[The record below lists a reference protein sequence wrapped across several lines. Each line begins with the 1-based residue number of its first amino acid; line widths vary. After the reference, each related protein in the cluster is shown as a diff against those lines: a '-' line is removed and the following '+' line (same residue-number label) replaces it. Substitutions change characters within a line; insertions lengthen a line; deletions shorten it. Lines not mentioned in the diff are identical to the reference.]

1 MFLNILLIREKQIKW
16 ILVAL
21 AFAALPL
28 QAQSPDLFPKPPQ
41 LQSAVDFWVRV
52 YTEVNTQS
60 GFLHDSRN
68 LSVIYERLQL
78 NRNEIERVRSNI
90 RDDLMV
96 LASGKRDGLT
106 SRQQDILDLWPANVS
121 NQILRTASDNVR
133 WQLGQ
138 SDRFLGGLQ
147 RSGAY
152 KSHINEV
159 IRQKNLP
166 IELGVLPHVESSF
179 NPSAYSSA
187 AAAGMWQFTPVTG
200 KRFMRI
206 DYIVDER
213 MDPYRATVAA
223 CEFFEKSYSVYG
235 DWSLVLASYN
245 SGRGNVN
252 KAIRR
257 SGGKRSYWQIRR
269 FLPKE
274 TRSYVPAFIA
284 VCYAMNYA
292 SDHKICSKNPRV
304 LFHEVDTVEV
314 KYQIDFEFL
323 SSSLDIS
330 IDELEF
336 LNPSYKINVIPK
348 VEGRPYHLVLPIDK
362 MGVFVSNEKEIYAHF
377 IELDAQKRKNYPIY
391 SEQDERIVHRVKG
404 GEYLGKIARRYG
416 CSVKKIQQWN
426 NLKNDNIR
434 VGQRLILYVRPDYV

>member
-1 MFLNILLIREKQIKW
+1 MNRLIVFIVSLIGFNQIAFALNRSGGNKDSLMVVFSDNPIVASFDSLLLSNLSFSDALFSYDSAMEVSTPPVFSDSVYEARIQHLDTKTPIDLVYNPYVKQYINVYTKQRRQQMSRMM
-16 ILVAL
+16 AL
-21 AFAALPL
+21 AAYYFPVFEEVLDQFNLPL
-28 QAQSPDLFPKPPQ
+28 ELK
-41 LQSAVDFWVRV
+41 
-52 YTEVNTQS
+52 Y
-60 GFLHDSRN
+60 
-68 LSVIYERLQL
+68 
-78 NRNEIERVRSNI
+78 
-90 RDDLMV
+90 
-96 LASGKRDGLT
+96 LAL
-106 SRQQDILDLWPANVS
+106 
-121 NQILRTASDNVR
+121 
-133 WQLGQ
+133 
-138 SDRFLGGLQ
+138 
-147 RSGAY
+147 
-152 KSHINEV
+152 
-159 IRQKNLP
+159 
-166 IELGVLPHVESSF
+166 VESAL
-179 NPSAYSSA
+179 NPKAKSW
-187 AAAGMWQFTPVTG
+187 AGATGLWQFMYNTG
-200 KRFMRI
+200 KE
-206 DYIVDER
+206 YNLKVSSYVDER

-257 SGGKRSYWQIRR
+257 SGGKRNYWQIRR

-292 SDHKICSKNPRV
+292 SDHKISTEKPRV

-314 KYQIDFEFL
+314 KYQIDFEYL

-348 VEGRPYHLVLPIDK
+348 IDGRPYHLVLPVAK
-362 MGVFVSNEKEIYAHF
+362 MGAFVENEKEIYAHF
-377 IELDAQKRKNYPIY
+377 VELDAQKRKNYPKY
-391 SEQDERIVHRVKG
+391 SEQDERIFHRVKG

>member
-1 MFLNILLIREKQIKW
+1 MKQYINVYTKQRRQQMSRMMG
-16 ILVAL
+16 L
-21 AFAALPL
+21 AAYYFPVFEEVLDQFNLPL
-28 QAQSPDLFPKPPQ
+28 ELK
-41 LQSAVDFWVRV
+41 
-52 YTEVNTQS
+52 Y
-60 GFLHDSRN
+60 
-68 LSVIYERLQL
+68 
-78 NRNEIERVRSNI
+78 
-90 RDDLMV
+90 
-96 LASGKRDGLT
+96 LAL
-106 SRQQDILDLWPANVS
+106 
-121 NQILRTASDNVR
+121 
-133 WQLGQ
+133 
-138 SDRFLGGLQ
+138 
-147 RSGAY
+147 
-152 KSHINEV
+152 
-159 IRQKNLP
+159 
-166 IELGVLPHVESSF
+166 VESAL
-179 NPSAYSSA
+179 NPKAKSR
-187 AAAGMWQFTPVTG
+187 AGATGLWQFMYNTG
-200 KRFMRI
+200 KE
-206 DYIVDER
+206 YNLKVSSYVDER

-223 CEFFEKSYSVYG
+223 CEFFEKSYSVYA

-257 SGGKRSYWQIRR
+257 SGGKRNYWQIRR

-292 SDHKICSKNPRV
+292 SDHKISAEKPLV

-314 KYQIDFEFL
+314 KYQIDFEYL

-330 IDELEF
+330 INELEF

-348 VEGRPYHLVLPIDK
+348 IDGRPYHLVLPVAK
-362 MGVFVSNEKEIYAHF
+362 MGAFVENEKEIYAHF
-377 IELDAQKRKNYPIY
+377 VELDAQKRKNYPKY

>member
-1 MFLNILLIREKQIKW
+1 MSRLIVFIVTLLGFSQIAFALNRGGGNKDSLKVVFLDNPIVASFDSLLISNLSFSDALFSYDSAMAVSTPPVFSDSVYEARIQHLDTKTPIDLVYNPYVKQYINVYTKQRRQQMSRMMG
-16 ILVAL
+16 L
-21 AFAALPL
+21 AAYYFPVFEEVLDQFNLPL
-28 QAQSPDLFPKPPQ
+28 ELK
-41 LQSAVDFWVRV
+41 
-52 YTEVNTQS
+52 Y
-60 GFLHDSRN
+60 
-68 LSVIYERLQL
+68 
-78 NRNEIERVRSNI
+78 
-90 RDDLMV
+90 
-96 LASGKRDGLT
+96 LAL
-106 SRQQDILDLWPANVS
+106 
-121 NQILRTASDNVR
+121 
-133 WQLGQ
+133 
-138 SDRFLGGLQ
+138 
-147 RSGAY
+147 
-152 KSHINEV
+152 
-159 IRQKNLP
+159 
-166 IELGVLPHVESSF
+166 VESAL
-179 NPSAYSSA
+179 NPKAKSW
-187 AAAGMWQFTPVTG
+187 AGATGLWQFMYNTG
-200 KRFMRI
+200 KE
-206 DYIVDER
+206 YNLKVSSYVDER

-257 SGGKRSYWQIRR
+257 SGGKRNYWQIRR

-292 SDHKICSKNPRV
+292 SDHKISTEKPRV
-304 LFHEVDTVEV
+304 LFHEVDTIEV
-314 KYQIDFEFL
+314 KYQIDFEYL
-323 SSSLDIS
+323 SSSLDVS

-348 VEGRPYHLVLPIDK
+348 IDGRPYHLVLPFAK
-362 MGVFVSNEKEIYAHF
+362 MGAFVENEKEIYAHF
-377 IELDAQKRKNYPIY
+377 VELETQKRKNYPKY

-434 VGQRLILYVRPDYV
+434 VGQRLILYVSPDYI

>member
-1 MFLNILLIREKQIKW
+1 MKKIRVFIMCLLGFSQVTTALNVQIENKDSLKVVFSDDPIVASFDSLLISNLSFSDALFSYDSTMVVSTPPVFSDSVYEARIQHLDTKTPIDLVYNAYVKQYINVYTKQRRQQMSRMMGLAAYYFPVFEE
-16 ILVAL
+16 ILDQ
-21 AFAALPL
+21 FNLPL
-28 QAQSPDLFPKPPQ
+28 ELK
-41 LQSAVDFWVRV
+41 
-52 YTEVNTQS
+52 Y
-60 GFLHDSRN
+60 
-68 LSVIYERLQL
+68 
-78 NRNEIERVRSNI
+78 
-90 RDDLMV
+90 
-96 LASGKRDGLT
+96 LAL
-106 SRQQDILDLWPANVS
+106 
-121 NQILRTASDNVR
+121 
-133 WQLGQ
+133 
-138 SDRFLGGLQ
+138 
-147 RSGAY
+147 
-152 KSHINEV
+152 
-159 IRQKNLP
+159 
-166 IELGVLPHVESSF
+166 VESAL
-179 NPSAYSSA
+179 NPKAKSW
-187 AAAGMWQFTPVTG
+187 AGATGLWQFMYNTG
-200 KRFMRI
+200 KE
-206 DYIVDER
+206 YNLKVSSYVDER

-257 SGGKRSYWQIRR
+257 SGGKRNYWQIRR

-292 SDHKICSKNPRV
+292 SDHKISTEKPRI
-304 LFHEVDTVEV
+304 LFHEIDTIEV
-314 KYQIDFEFL
+314 KYQIDFEYL

-330 IDELEF
+330 MDELEF

-348 VEGRPYHLVLPIDK
+348 VEGRPYHLVLPVAK
-362 MGVFVSNEKEIYAHF
+362 MGAFVENEKEIYAHF
-377 IELDAQKRKNYPIY
+377 VELDAQKRKNYPKY
-391 SEQDERIVHRVKG
+391 SEQDERIVHRVRG

>member
-1 MFLNILLIREKQIKW
+1 MNRLIVFIVSLIGFNQI
-16 ILVAL
+16 
-21 AFAALPL
+21 AFALNRSGGNKDSLMVVFSDNSIVASFDSLLLSNLSFSDALFSYDSAMEVSTPPVFSDSVYEARIQHLDTKTPIDLVYNPYVKQYINVYTKQRRQQMSRMMGLAAYYFPVFEEVLDQFNLPL
-28 QAQSPDLFPKPPQ
+28 ELK
-41 LQSAVDFWVRV
+41 
-52 YTEVNTQS
+52 Y
-60 GFLHDSRN
+60 
-68 LSVIYERLQL
+68 
-78 NRNEIERVRSNI
+78 
-90 RDDLMV
+90 
-96 LASGKRDGLT
+96 LAL
-106 SRQQDILDLWPANVS
+106 
-121 NQILRTASDNVR
+121 
-133 WQLGQ
+133 
-138 SDRFLGGLQ
+138 
-147 RSGAY
+147 
-152 KSHINEV
+152 
-159 IRQKNLP
+159 
-166 IELGVLPHVESSF
+166 VESAL
-179 NPSAYSSA
+179 NPKAKSW
-187 AAAGMWQFTPVTG
+187 AGATGLWQFMYNTG
-200 KRFMRI
+200 KE
-206 DYIVDER
+206 YNLKVSSYVDER

-257 SGGKRSYWQIRR
+257 SGGKRNYWQIRR

-292 SDHKICSKNPRV
+292 SDHKISTEKPRV

-314 KYQIDFEFL
+314 KYQIDFEYL

-348 VEGRPYHLVLPIDK
+348 IEGRPYHLVLPIAK
-362 MGVFVSNEKEIYAHF
+362 MGAFVENEKEIYAHF
-377 IELDAQKRKNYPIY
+377 VELDAQKRKNYPKY

>member
-1 MFLNILLIREKQIKW
+1 MSRLIVFIVSLFGFSQIAFALNRGGGNKDSLKLVFLDNPIVASFDSLLLSNLSFSDALFSYDSAIEVSTPPVFSDSVYESRIRHLDTKTPIDLVYNPYVKQYINVYTKQRRQQMSRMM
-16 ILVAL
+16 AL
-21 AFAALPL
+21 AAYYFPVFEGILDQFNLPL
-28 QAQSPDLFPKPPQ
+28 ELK
-41 LQSAVDFWVRV
+41 
-52 YTEVNTQS
+52 Y
-60 GFLHDSRN
+60 
-68 LSVIYERLQL
+68 
-78 NRNEIERVRSNI
+78 
-90 RDDLMV
+90 
-96 LASGKRDGLT
+96 LAL
-106 SRQQDILDLWPANVS
+106 
-121 NQILRTASDNVR
+121 
-133 WQLGQ
+133 
-138 SDRFLGGLQ
+138 
-147 RSGAY
+147 
-152 KSHINEV
+152 
-159 IRQKNLP
+159 
-166 IELGVLPHVESSF
+166 VESAL
-179 NPSAYSSA
+179 NPKAKSW
-187 AAAGMWQFTPVTG
+187 AGATGLWQFMYNTG
-200 KRFMRI
+200 KE
-206 DYIVDER
+206 YNLKVSSYVDER

-245 SGRGNVN
+245 SGSGNVN

-257 SGGKRSYWQIRR
+257 SGGKRNYWQIRR

-292 SDHKICSKNPRV
+292 SDHKISSKNPRV

-314 KYQIDFEFL
+314 KYQIDFEYL

-330 IDELEF
+330 MSELEF

-348 VEGRPYHLVLPIDK
+348 VEGRPYHLVLPIAK
-362 MGVFVSNEKEIYAHF
+362 MGAFVENEKEIYAHF
-377 IELDAQKRKNYPIY
+377 IELDAQKRKNYPKY

>member
-1 MFLNILLIREKQIKW
+1 MNRLIIF
-16 ILVAL
+16 IVSLVGFNQV
-21 AFAALPL
+21 AFALNLSKGNKDSLKAVFSDNPIVASFDSLLLSNLSFSDALFSYDTAIEVSTSPVFSDSVYEARIQHLDTKTPIDLVYNPHVKQYINVYTKQRRQQMSRMMGLAAYYFPIFEEVLDQFNLPL
-28 QAQSPDLFPKPPQ
+28 ELK
-41 LQSAVDFWVRV
+41 
-52 YTEVNTQS
+52 Y
-60 GFLHDSRN
+60 
-68 LSVIYERLQL
+68 
-78 NRNEIERVRSNI
+78 
-90 RDDLMV
+90 
-96 LASGKRDGLT
+96 LAL
-106 SRQQDILDLWPANVS
+106 
-121 NQILRTASDNVR
+121 
-133 WQLGQ
+133 
-138 SDRFLGGLQ
+138 
-147 RSGAY
+147 
-152 KSHINEV
+152 
-159 IRQKNLP
+159 
-166 IELGVLPHVESSF
+166 VESAL
-179 NPSAYSSA
+179 NPKAKSW
-187 AAAGMWQFTPVTG
+187 AGATGLWQFMYNTG
-200 KRFMRI
+200 KE
-206 DYIVDER
+206 YNLKVSSYVDER

-257 SGGKRSYWQIRR
+257 SGGKRNYWQIRR

-292 SDHKICSKNPRV
+292 SDHKISAEKPRV

-314 KYQIDFEFL
+314 KYQIDFEYL
-323 SSSLDIS
+323 SSSIDIS
-330 IDELEF
+330 VDELVF

-348 VEGRPYHLVLPIDK
+348 IDGRPYYLVLPVDK
-362 MGVFVSNEKEIYAHF
+362 MGAFVENEKEIYSHF
-377 IELDAQKRKNYPIY
+377 VELDEQKRKNYPKY
-391 SEQDERIVHRVKG
+391 SEQDERIVHRVRG